1 MRIEIITTS
10 NEALKETGFGTL
22 RACNNVLDSIR
33 RLGYTVELNVCDMAG
48 DLDEV
53 AKRKPDLVVLAVKYI
68 SVENGNDIWLS
79 DYFTKKGINFTG
91 SSREALKFDSD
102 KVLAKSHLRKM
113 GIKTA
118 DYFTAIP
125 GQYKCESELPVRF
138 PLFLKPL
145 DAANGNG
152 IDDLSF
158 VTSFEEYESKISS
171 LYDSFNQPVLVEE
184 YLDGREFTAAVIN
197 MPGSNLLVFAVEV
210 VPPQSTNGLRILGKQ
225 AKRDDSEELK
235 KADDLEIRE
244 SVRKLAVDAFVHL
257 GVRDFG
263 RIDIKVNASG
273 QCYFMEANL
282 GPGMT
287 AGSSYFPKAC
297 EIEGELSYDKM
308 IGLILGEGL
317 RRVPIKLVNN
327 ITADPLPL
335 AM

>member
-22 RACNNVLDSIR
+22 KACNNVLDSIR
-33 RLGYTVELNVCDMAG
+33 RLGYTVTLNVCDMAG

-53 AKRKPDLVVLAVKYI
+53 AKRNPDLVVLGVKYI

-79 DYFTKKGINFTG
+79 DYFTKNGINFTG

-158 VTSFEEYESKISS
+158 VTSLEEYENKISS

-197 MPGSNLLVFAVEV
+197 MPDSNLLVSAVEV
-210 VPPQSTNGLRILGKQ
+210 VPPQSTNGLRILGEQ

-235 KADDLEIRE
+235 KEEDIEIRD
-244 SVRKLAVDAFVHL
+244 SVCKLAVDAFVHL
-257 GVRDFG
+257 GIRDFG

-282 GPGMT
+282 VPGMT
-287 AGSSYFPKAC
+287 AGTSYFPKAC
-297 EIEGELSYDKM
+297 EIEGEISYDKM

-317 RRVPIKLVNN
+317 RRVPIKLVDN